1 MPVATMRQLLEA
13 GIHFG
18 HQTRRWHPKMAPYIF
33 GQRNGIYIIDL
44 QKTLAQLHKA
54 YNCVRDTVA
63 RGGTV
68 LFVGT
73 KKQAQEAIPR
83 EAQRCGMYY
92 VRNRWLGGM
101 LTNWATIRESIK
113 ILQKL
118 ERMDE
123 EDQFEKLPK
132 KEAIQLRKH
141 RERLDKNLCG
151 IKDMPGLP
159 AVLFIIDAKKEAI
172 AVREAERMEITSIAV
187 VDTNCDPARVSIPI
201 PGNDDA
207 LRAVNLFCSVIAD
220 AVLEGRM
227 AADEGASGAA
237 DTPGDKELAVA
248 AGSKSVES
256 EQLET
261 VETEPEPEPEDEK
274 AEVAGTDA
282 SETGGAGE

>member
-18 HQTRRWHPKMAPYIF
+18 HQTHRWHPKMAPFIF

-44 QKTLAQLHKA
+44 QNTLAQLHKA

-63 RGGTV
+63 QGGTV

-73 KKQAQEAIPR
+73 KKQAQDAVPR

-92 VRNRWLGGM
+92 VSNRWLGGM

-113 ILQKL
+113 TLKKL

-123 EDQFEKLPK
+123 EGQFEKLPK

-172 AVREAERMEITSIAV
+172 AVREAERMGITSIAV
-187 VDTNCDPARVSIPI
+187 VDTNCDPGRVSIPI

-220 AVLEGRM
+220 GVLEGRL
-227 AADEGASGAA
+227 AGDKGAGGTA
-237 DTPGDKELAVA
+237 DTGTEKELAA
-248 AGSKSVES
+248 AAASHSIES
-256 EQLET
+256 EQMD
-261 VETEPEPEPEDEK
+261 VADSETESEDEK
-274 AEVAGTDA
+274 AEVSSTEA
-282 SETGGAGE
+282 SETSGSGE